1 MPQNDPSPS
10 PPSKPKRLSDG
21 PFMHYCHCGA
31 WGLFG
36 YNVAIIKYGRT
47 GEWYCAEHRPDQ
59 PKVPDT
65 LPPF

>member
-1 MPQNDPSPS
+1 
-10 PPSKPKRLSDG
+10 
-21 PFMHYCHCGA
+21 MHYCHCGA